1 MNKKNQVAESS
12 QDRATFAN
20 ATWQTEQEAG
30 MFMTLEVM
38 KEHVVNNATQ
48 AQGLL
53 PTEIL
58 LDNAANIR
66 VMNPRLLKSVRP
78 AGKKIRVKGVGGVQM
93 VVEHVGDLEG
103 FFEVYAS
110 DEAKANVLSFAAV
123 EDMYEV
129 MYNRGEGLTVHMPE
143 RDIVFRRRDDLY
155 VVEWAETGSI
165 YAAVKENESLYSAE
179 QVRRAKLAHEFVCNC
194 GNPSPVEAVHI
205 ICDGNVRGVSLL
217 MQEDVERAYKI
228 YGQHPEYVKG
238 KLVKRTVGRMP
249 IDVTLRSTELKQK
262 LSMDAMEIEGK
273 KFLVTV
279 SDPLNLTLQTA
290 VENESKQVLGM
301 GLQGHLMT
309 LRSRGLMTLWS
320 RGFEPTVVYVD
331 LHSTFR
337 GMPRDFPGVEV
348 DVGSA
353 RDYVPKVDAKIR
365 PLKEVHRAVKSG
377 LQWQLPGS
385 LVKDLVAYAVS
396 RVNIQRTSVLSENI
410 APQVALT
417 GMAVQYQKELRFVF
431 GDYIEAHEGT
441 DNTSCP
447 CSAVCIALFPIGNS
461 TGSWQLFKL
470 ASHTRVRRTNMV
482 KLVTSGLVIDAMNA
496 IAEEEKE
503 ATSGSW
509 GILEVG
515 NDQ

>member
-1 MNKKNQVAESS
+1 
-12 QDRATFAN
+12 
-20 ATWQTEQEAG
+20 
-30 MFMTLEVM
+30 
-38 KEHVVNNATQ
+38 
-48 AQGLL
+48 
-53 PTEIL
+53 
-58 LDNAANIR
+58 
-66 VMNPRLLKSVRP
+66 
-78 AGKKIRVKGVGGVQM
+78 
-93 VVEHVGDLEG
+93 
-103 FFEVYAS
+103 
-110 DEAKANVLSFAAV
+110 
-123 EDMYEV
+123 
-129 MYNRGEGLTVHMPE
+129 
-143 RDIVFRRRDDLY
+143 
-155 VVEWAETGSI
+155 
-165 YAAVKENESLYSAE
+165 
-179 QVRRAKLAHEFVCNC
+179 
-194 GNPSPVEAVHI
+194 
-205 ICDGNVRGVSLL
+205 
-217 MQEDVERAYKI
+217 
-228 YGQHPEYVKG
+228 
-238 KLVKRTVGRMP
+238 MP
-249 IDVTLRSTELKQK
+249 IDVTLRSTESKQK
-262 LSMDAMEIEGK
+262 LSMDVMEIDGK
-273 KFLVTV
+273 KILMTV
-279 SDPLNLTLQTA
+279 SDPLHLMLQTA

-301 GLQGHLMT
+301 GLQEH
-309 LRSRGLMTLWS
+309 LMTLWS

-331 LHSTFR
+331 PHSTFR
-337 GMPRDFPGVEV
+337 GMQRDFPRVEV

-365 PLKEVHRAVKSG
+365 RLKEVYRAVKSG

-441 DNTSCP
+441 DNTSRP

>member
-1 MNKKNQVAESS
+1 
-12 QDRATFAN
+12 
-20 ATWQTEQEAG
+20 
-30 MFMTLEVM
+30 
-38 KEHVVNNATQ
+38 
-48 AQGLL
+48 
-53 PTEIL
+53 
-58 LDNAANIR
+58 
-66 VMNPRLLKSVRP
+66 
-78 AGKKIRVKGVGGVQM
+78 VQ
-93 VVEHVGDLEG
+93 
-103 FFEVYAS
+103 
-110 DEAKANVLSFAAV
+110 
-123 EDMYEV
+123 
-129 MYNRGEGLTVHMPE
+129 
-143 RDIVFRRRDDLY
+143 
-155 VVEWAETGSI
+155 
-165 YAAVKENESLYSAE
+165 ENESLYSAE
-179 QVRRAKLAHEFVCNC
+179 QVRRAKLAHEFVRNC
-194 GNPSPVEAVHI
+194 GYPSLAEAVHI

-396 RVNIQRTSVLSENI
+396 RVNIQCTSALSENI
-410 APQVALT
+410 APRGAFT
-417 GMAVQYQKELRFVF
+417 GMPAQYQKELRLAF
-431 GDYIEAHEGT
+431 GDYVEAHEGT
-441 DNTSCP
+441 DNTSRP
-447 CSAVCIALFPIGNS
+447 RSAACIALFPIGNS
-461 TGSWQLFKL
+461 TGSWQLFKI
-470 ASHTRVRRTNMV
+470 ASRTRVRRTNMV

-496 IAEEEKE
+496 IAGEEAE
-503 ATSGSW
+503 ATSGGR
-509 GILEVG
+509 GILDVGDDQQSANNEAEGMETPNGNPEKIRPEVQKEIPMAIPPDSPEE
-515 NDQ
+515 DQEERQESAEEQAQDESGVEPSVTTRLGREIRRPTRNLAVTKLNKQDWKESEADKAIKVELTTLFRDLKALRAVKRARTS

>member
-1 MNKKNQVAESS
+1 
-12 QDRATFAN
+12 
-20 ATWQTEQEAG
+20 
-30 MFMTLEVM
+30 
-38 KEHVVNNATQ
+38 
-48 AQGLL
+48 
-53 PTEIL
+53 
-58 LDNAANIR
+58 
-66 VMNPRLLKSVRP
+66 
-78 AGKKIRVKGVGGVQM
+78 
-93 VVEHVGDLEG
+93 
-103 FFEVYAS
+103 
-110 DEAKANVLSFAAV
+110 
-123 EDMYEV
+123 
-129 MYNRGEGLTVHMPE
+129 
-143 RDIVFRRRDDLY
+143 
-155 VVEWAETGSI
+155 
-165 YAAVKENESLYSAE
+165 
-179 QVRRAKLAHEFVCNC
+179 
-194 GNPSPVEAVHI
+194 
-205 ICDGNVRGVSLL
+205 
-217 MQEDVERAYKI
+217 
-228 YGQHPEYVKG
+228 
-238 KLVKRTVGRMP
+238 MP
-249 IDVTLRSTELKQK
+249 IDVTLRSTESKQK
-262 LSMDAMEIEGK
+262 LSMDVMEIDGK
-273 KFLVTV
+273 KILMTV
-279 SDPLNLTLQTA
+279 SDPLHLMLQTA

-301 GLQGHLMT
+301 GLQEH
-309 LRSRGLMTLWS
+309 LMTLWS

-331 LHSTFR
+331 PHSTFR
-337 GMPRDFPGVEV
+337 GMQRDFPRVEV
-348 DVGSA
+348 DVGDA

-365 PLKEVHRAVKSG
+365 RLKEVYRAVKSG